1 MMRNAL
7 HVFLALAFILSGISP
22 ACAFISGKSPSLEI
36 EICTAEGL
44 KTITLPGDAPA
55 EHDDHARKKNDC
67 AFCFAQTHLKS
78 AKADAVLISY
88 VPRIFDEQI
97 VSSLPAQVHR
107 FELTALSPR
116 APPILT

>member
-22 ACAFISGKSPSLEI
+22 ACAFISGKSQSLEI
-36 EICTAEGL
+36 EICTNDGL

-55 EHDDHARKKNDC
+55 PEQDNHKKKNDC
-67 AFCFAQTHLKS
+67 AFCFAQTHLKT

-88 VPRIFDEQI
+88 ISKISDEQQDI
-97 VSSLPAQVHR
+97 HTSAQVHR
-107 FELTALSPR
+107 FELSSLAAR
-116 APPILT
+116 APPIL